1 MKTRIVTLVF
11 AFALSLAP
19 VYGADSATS
28 CDMSKGGCC
37 KAAECC
43 TKDAACCKDG
53 ASCCTA
59 GCDKD
64 KACKHADAKD
74 ACAKACGNSCKKAKS

>member
-1 MKTRIVTLVF
+1 MKTRISTLVI
-11 AFALSLAP
+11 ALALSLVPLYA
-19 VYGADSATS
+19 ADSTAT

-43 TKDAACCKDG
+43 TKDAACCKEG

-59 GCDKD
+59 SCSKD
-64 KACKHADAKD
+64 HACKHADAKD
-74 ACAKACGNSCKKAKS
+74 ACAKACGKSCKKANN